1 MKSYKFSMESIL
13 NLRENEEKDTMEN
26 LVKVQNELETQKAI
40 LRDLIMAEE
49 DARKNK
55 SKCDD
60 IHQLRHQ
67 NLYKEKLEEE
77 IQRQDELIDTISLKF
92 EEARLELIEA
102 QKNRKVMEKLKEK
115 DMEEYIADLRYVEQK
130 ELDEMAILK
139 YTQLM
144 GF

>member
-26 LVKVQNELETQKAI
+26 LVKVQNELETQKSI

-49 DARKNK
+49 EARKNK

-115 DMEEYIADLRYVEQK
+115 DMEEYIADLRYIEQK

>member
-115 DMEEYIADLRYVEQK
+115 DKEEYIADLRYVEQK

>member
-26 LVKVQNELETQKAI
+26 LVKVQNELETQKSI

-49 DARKNK
+49 EARKNK

>member
-1 MKSYKFSMESIL
+1 MESIL

-26 LVKVQNELETQKAI
+26 LVKVQNELETQKSI

-49 DARKNK
+49 EARKNK

-77 IQRQDELIDTISLKF
+77 IQRQDKLIDTISLKF

>member
-1 MKSYKFSMESIL
+1 MESIL

-26 LVKVQNELETQKAI
+26 LVKVQNQLETQKAI

>member
-1 MKSYKFSMESIL
+1 MESIL